1 MSQAPDAPESS
12 APADADAA
20 APAASSLRLPLV
32 HFNSRG
38 DFQAAWR
45 AALARI
51 AEQGCREVWFVDHDF
66 SNWPLGERATCGL
79 LTQWAQARR
88 SLVLLAANFD
98 EVQRM
103 HPRWVMWR
111 RQWSHLVQCR
121 QVDPS
126 DEASIPT
133 MVLAPGVLSL
143 RLRDPVHFRGRV
155 SHDLADEVRDRDELD
170 AFLQRSHA
178 AFPVTTLGL

>member
-1 MSQAPDAPESS
+1 MSQAPDATDPS
-12 APADADAA
+12 AAGKAQPTS
-20 APAASSLRLPLV
+20 PTLRF
-32 HFNSRG
+32 HSRG

-45 AALARI
+45 DALARI
-51 AEQGCREVWFVDHDF
+51 AQQGCREVWFVDHDF
-66 SNWPLGERATCGL
+66 SNWPLGERASCEL
-79 LTQWAQARR
+79 LTQWALARR

-98 EVQRM
+98 SVQRL
-103 HPRWVMWR
+103 HPRWVTWR

-126 DEASIPT
+126 DVDLIPT

-143 RLRDPVHFRGRV
+143 RVHDPVNFRGRV
-155 SHDLADEVRDRDELD
+155 SFDLADEVRDRDDLD

>member
-1 MSQAPDAPESS
+1 MSQGP
-12 APADADAA
+12 DADAPQPGA
-20 APAASSLRLPLV
+20 AAAASKSPTV

-38 DFQAAWR
+38 DFLTAWR
-45 AALARI
+45 SALARI
-51 AEQGCREVWFVDHDF
+51 AHQGCREVFFVDHDF
-66 SNWPLGERATCGL
+66 SQWPLGERASCDL
-79 LTQWAQARR
+79 LTEWALSRR

-98 EVQRM
+98 SVQRL
-103 HPRWVMWR
+103 HPRWVTWR

-126 DEASIPT
+126 DVALLPT

-143 RLRDPVHFRGRV
+143 RVRDPVNFRGRL
-155 SHDLADEVRDRDELD
+155 SSELADEVRDRDDLD